1 MRPKCRSRE
10 KFTKTPCCR
19 PRIIINKRL
28 NFNLPFENGRRDGQV
43 AEYAI
48 TKSIPRHSG
57 ARQRNWG
64 IAAKRR
70 MDTRGRAAYG
80 AGGSGLTR
88 NDADL
93 ARRTWLDREYAQSA
107 TRDSKNELA
116 AGRAHRGLGSWG
128 RRAIAAHYPTDRE

>member
-1 MRPKCRSRE
+1 
-10 KFTKTPCCR
+10 
-19 PRIIINKRL
+19 
-28 NFNLPFENGRRDGQV
+28 
-43 AEYAI
+43 
-48 TKSIPRHSG
+48 
-57 ARQRNWG
+57 
-64 IAAKRR
+64 

-88 NDADL
+88 NDAGL